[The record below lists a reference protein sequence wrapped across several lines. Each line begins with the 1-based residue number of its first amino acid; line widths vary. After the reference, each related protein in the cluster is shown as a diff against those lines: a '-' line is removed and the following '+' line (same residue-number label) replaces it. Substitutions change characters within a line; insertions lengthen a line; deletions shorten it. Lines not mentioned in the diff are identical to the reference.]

1 MKRTLLSLMTLI
13 VSVVAY
19 CSDSLVYVL
28 PINDEIGSTTWHHTR
43 RALDEAVQRNAS
55 LVLLHL
61 NTYGGTVEHADSMRT
76 ALLHC
81 PIPVVAFVDN
91 NAASAG
97 ALIALACDS
106 VYMRPDASMGAATV
120 VNGTDGAAMPDK
132 YQSYMRAMM
141 RATAEQHGKVKA
153 ADSTLQWRRN
163 PLIAEAMVDT
173 RIVVPGLIDSTQV
186 LTFTPDEAIR
196 WGYADGKANSIDEVL
211 SQLGITDYTT
221 TTFRASWVDNLM
233 GFLTSPA
240 IQAILIMIIIGGIY
254 FELQTPG
261 MGFPSLAAI
270 TAAILYFLPLFLTG
284 IVSSWVVL
292 LFVAGLILLLLELFV
307 IPGFGITG
315 ITGCCAMAAAVI
327 IGLLESFSLPAG
339 HIDTTA
345 IWHTILTLVIAIAA
359 CIALIVYLT
368 SRFGPK
374 FITRTTEL
382 THSQHIEDGYI
393 GVDASLKQLVGQSA
407 QTLTDMR
414 PAGKILIGDNEYD
427 AVAQRGFID
436 AGTEVRIVRFENAQL
451 YVLPKL

>member
-1 MKRTLLSLMTLI
+1 MKRTLLTLITLI
-13 VSVVAY
+13 VSIAAY
-19 CSDSLVYVL
+19 CTDTLVYIL
-28 PINDEIGSTTWHHTR
+28 PINDEIGSTTWRHTKR
-43 RALDEAVQRNAS
+43 GLEEASQMNAS
-55 LVLLHL
+55 LILLHL

-76 ALLHC
+76 ALLHS

-120 VNGTDGAAMPDK
+120 VNGNDGTAMPDK

-141 RATAEQHGKVKA
+141 RATAEQHGKIKGN
-153 ADSTLQWRRN
+153 DSTWRWRRD

-173 RIVVPGLIDSTQV
+173 RIVVPGLIDSTKV

-196 WGYADGKANSIDEVL
+196 WGYADGKADSIDDVIA
-211 SQLGITDYTT
+211 QLGINHYTT
-221 TTFRASWVDNLM
+221 ATFRASWVDNLM

-261 MGFPSLAAI
+261 MGFPSLAAL

-292 LFVAGLILLLLELFV
+292 LFVGGLILLLVEIFI
-307 IPGFGITG
+307 IPGFGIAG
-315 ITGCCAMAAAVI
+315 IAGCCAMAGAVI
-327 IGLLESFSLPAG
+327 IGLLESFSLPSG
-339 HIDTTA
+339 HIDITA
-345 IWHTILTLVIAIAA
+345 IWQTILTLAIATAA
-359 CIALIVYLT
+359 CIALIMYLT
-368 SRFGPK
+368 SHYGPK

-382 THSQHIEDGYI
+382 THSQRIEEGYI
-393 GVDASLKQLVGQSA
+393 GVDTSLKRLVGQSA
-407 QTLTDMR
+407 QALTDLR
-414 PAGKILIGDNEYD
+414 PAGKIIIDDNEYD
-427 AVAQRGFID
+427 AVAQRGFIE
-436 AGTEVRIVRFENAQL
+436 AGTAVRITRFENAQL
-451 YVLPKL
+451 YVLPD